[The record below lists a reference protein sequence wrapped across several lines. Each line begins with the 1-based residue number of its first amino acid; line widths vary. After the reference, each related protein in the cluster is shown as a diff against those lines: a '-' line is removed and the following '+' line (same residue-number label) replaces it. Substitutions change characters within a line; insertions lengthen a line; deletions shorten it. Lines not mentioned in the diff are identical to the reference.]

1 MKVLFVTHY
10 SELYGANRS
19 LLGLIENLKNR
30 GVNISVLLPRE
41 GPLLDKLNSLDI
53 KVYIINFH
61 YWVINKKL
69 FTSNSILS
77 RIKYIF
83 FILKITF
90 HDHVQISR
98 IKKEIEGDNPDV
110 IYSNSSVI
118 NFGLKLSK
126 RVNKPHVWH
135 LREFGYDDYGYDYF
149 YPKFLVK
156 KQFSSSNVLIAISD
170 SIKHHYSKY
179 SLNNTIRIYNGVIN
193 PVEGEY
199 IKSENNGD
207 TVIFGII
214 GLLSKN
220 KGQEDAINAFYS
232 ISKKYSNVKLVIAG
246 NGPYED
252 RLRELVEELNVRSVE
267 FIGYIEDPNEF
278 YEKIDITLVCSEN
291 EAFGRVTIE
300 AFAHSLPVIGYNNA
314 GTSEIIENMNTGL
327 LYGNDFESLEEKMT
341 YLLDNKNEILRL
353 GNNARLSYLENFTVE
368 NNASKIYNVLLKL
381 HNK

>member
-77 RIKYIF
+77 RIKYIY

-135 LREFGYDDYGYDYF
+135 LREFGYDD
-149 YPKFLVK
+149 
-156 KQFSSSNVLIAISD
+156 
-170 SIKHHYSKY
+170 
-179 SLNNTIRIYNGVIN
+179 
-193 PVEGEY
+193 
-199 IKSENNGD
+199 
-207 TVIFGII
+207 
-214 GLLSKN
+214 
-220 KGQEDAINAFYS
+220 
-232 ISKKYSNVKLVIAG
+232 
-246 NGPYED
+246 
-252 RLRELVEELNVRSVE
+252 
-267 FIGYIEDPNEF
+267 
-278 YEKIDITLVCSEN
+278 
-291 EAFGRVTIE
+291 
-300 AFAHSLPVIGYNNA
+300 
-314 GTSEIIENMNTGL
+314 
-327 LYGNDFESLEEKMT
+327 
-341 YLLDNKNEILRL
+341 
-353 GNNARLSYLENFTVE
+353 
-368 NNASKIYNVLLKL
+368 
-381 HNK
+381 